1 MNSPRFAASLQT
13 VEDTSAAIREACR
26 AAQSA
31 LGVDAHLAVVFFSP
45 HHLAQAEHIAE
56 AIVRETGCRTILGCN
71 GESVLGDSREIEDEP
86 GLSLWL
92 GHLPGTQLHS
102 FHLRYQ
108 RSEDGGRMEG
118 WPDDLPATWPT
129 GSMLLTVG
137 DPYSFPADLLLHR
150 LNQDQ
155 PKAVVMGGMA
165 SGAAGPGAGRLLVG
179 DKVVQAGAS
188 AVLIHSGTPVRT
200 VVSQGCRPIGQPF
213 VVTKS
218 ERNIIF
224 EMGGKPALRRLQEV
238 YHALSPE
245 DQQAARGG
253 LHLGRV
259 VNEYQ
264 EKFDRGDFL
273 IRNVLGGD
281 EETGAIAIGDY
292 VRVGQTVQFHIR
304 DEATADNDLK
314 ELLAE
319 AGSAQ
324 GALLFT
330 CNGRGTRLFSA
341 PNHDAEAVQQAMG
354 NIPLAGFFAQGELG
368 PIAKKNFVHGFTA
381 SLALFGE

>member
-118 WPDDLPATWPT
+118 WPDDLPATWPA

>member
-31 LGVDAHLAVVFFSP
+31 LDTQAHLAVVFFSP
-45 HHLAQAEHIAE
+45 HHVPQAQVIADT
-56 AIVRETGCRTILGCN
+56 IVRETGCRTILGCN
-71 GESVLGDSREIEDEP
+71 GEAIVGDHREIEEEP
-86 GLSLWL
+86 AISLWL
-92 GHLPGTQLHS
+92 AHLPGTHLHP

-108 RSEDGGRMEG
+108 RGEDGGRMEG
-118 WPDDLPATWPT
+118 WADDLPETWPQ
-129 GSMLLTVG
+129 GSMLLTVA

-155 PKAVVMGGMA
+155 PRAVVMGGMA
-165 SGAAGPGAGRLLVG
+165 SGVAGPGAGRLLVG
-179 DKVVQAGAS
+179 DQVVQAGAS
-188 AVLIHSGTPVRT
+188 AVLIHGDLPLRT

-245 DQQAARGG
+245 DQIAARGG

-304 DEATADNDLK
+304 DEATADYDLK
-314 ELLAE
+314 ELLSK
-319 AGSAQ
+319 AGTAQ
-324 GALLFT
+324 AALLFT
-330 CNGRGTRLFSA
+330 CNGRGTRMFST
-341 PNHDAEAVQQAMG
+341 PNHDAQAVQDALG
-354 NIPLAGFFAQGELG
+354 PIPLAGVFAQGELG

-381 SLALFGE
+381 SLALFG

>member
-1 MNSPRFAASLQT
+1 MSSPRFAASLQT
-13 VEDTSAAIREACR
+13 VEDTSAAIREACQ
-26 AAQSA
+26 AAQSTLQA
-31 LGVDAHLAVVFFSP
+31 QAHLAVVFFSP
-45 HHLAQAEHIAE
+45 HHLPQAEAIA
-56 AIVRETGCRTILGCN
+56 ATIVRETGCTAILGCN
-71 GESVLGDSREIEDEP
+71 GESIIGDRREMEDVP

-92 GHLPGTQLHS
+92 AHLPGTHLHA

-108 RSEDGGRMEG
+108 RSEDGGRIEG
-118 WPDDLPATWPT
+118 WPDDLPPSWPA
-129 GSMLLTVG
+129 GSLLLTVG

-150 LNQDQ
+150 LNQEQ
-155 PKAVVMGGMA
+155 PGAVVMGGMA
-165 SGAAGPGAGRLLVG
+165 SGAAGPGAGRLIASG
-179 DKVVQAGAS
+179 KVVQAGAS
-188 AVLIHSGTPVRT
+188 AVLIHGKQPVRT

-238 YHALSPE
+238 YHALSPA

-253 LHLGRV
+253 LQLGRV

-319 AGSAQ
+319 AGPAQ

-330 CNGRGTRLFSA
+330 CNGRGTRLFSE
-341 PNHDAEAVQQAMG
+341 PHHDVQAVQDALG
-354 NIPLAGFFAQGELG
+354 DVPLAGFFAQGELG